1 METGPPIP
9 EPVCIR
15 RLCEGTVN
23 RIAAGE
29 VIERPAS
36 VVKEL
41 VENAI
46 DAGAASIEIRVENA
60 GRSLI
65 RIRDDGQGMNA
76 AELELAVERHATS
89 KLIEDDLE
97 NIQSLGFRGE
107 ALPSIGAVARLCL
120 TSRPAGQDSAFAL
133 VLEGGIRGEIKP
145 AALRGGTQV
154 EVRDLFYKTP
164 ARLKFLKSGRAET
177 MAITDVVKRLAMAHP
192 QIAFRLATGT
202 GRDLVLPAA
211 TGSGAK
217 KALARINAVMGRD
230 FAQSS
235 IAIEAGRDDLHLSGF
250 ISLPTLNRNTGAAQY
265 FFVNGRPVRDKLLL
279 GALRGGY
286 ADVLA
291 HGRYPLVALF
301 VDLSPPDVDVNVHP
315 AKAEVRFRE
324 PAAIRSLI
332 IGAIRQALVQ
342 AGQISAPSIA
352 AKALAAMRP
361 QDAPRPVVYSGAFSG
376 ESSYRSPRP
385 QNLASSGF
393 DFAPLPGLGEM
404 SAPAAVAESE
414 EPAADGAKPLGV
426 ARVQMFGAYII
437 AQTADALVIVDQHAA
452 HERLV
457 YEHMKQALDEGGIA
471 RQALLIPEIVEMDEA
486 DAIRLVDAAELLE
499 DLGLILESFG
509 PGAVAVREV
518 PALLAGGDICALVKD
533 LAGEIGEF
541 GNIDILRE
549 RLHEV
554 LSSMACH
561 GSVRAG
567 RRLNPQE
574 MNALL
579 RDMEK
584 TPRSGQCNHGRPTYI
599 ELKLEDIEKLFGR
612 R

>member
-1 METGPPIP
+1 METEPPISQNIS
-9 EPVCIR
+9 IR
-15 RLCEGTVN
+15 RLCEGTIN

-41 VENAI
+41 VENAV
-46 DAGAASIEIRVENA
+46 DAGASSIEIRVENA

-65 RIRDDGQGMNA
+65 RVSDDGKGMSA
-76 AELELAVERHATS
+76 PELELAVERHATS

-97 NIQSLGFRGE
+97 NIQTLGFRGE
-107 ALPSIGAVARLCL
+107 ALPSIGAVARLRL
-120 TSRPAGQDSAFAL
+120 TSRPAGQESAFELAI
-133 VLEGGIRGEIKP
+133 EGSAAGKVKP
-145 AALRGGTQV
+145 AALRTGTRV

-164 ARLKFLKSGRAET
+164 ARLKFLKSERAET
-177 MAITDVVKRLAMAHP
+177 MAITDVVRRLAMAHP
-192 QIAFRLATGT
+192 EIAFRLATGT
-202 GRDLVLPAA
+202 GRDLVLPAG
-211 TGSGAK
+211 TGSGGEN
-217 KALARINAVMGRD
+217 ALSRISAIMGRE
-230 FAQSS
+230 FAASS
-235 IAIEAGRDDLHLSGF
+235 VPIEAGRDDLRLSGF

-265 FFVNGRPVRDKLLL
+265 LFVNGRPVRDKLLL

-291 HGRYPLVALF
+291 RGRFPLAALF
-301 VDLSPPDVDVNVHP
+301 LDISPHDVDVNVHP
-315 AKAEVRFRE
+315 AKAEVRFKE
-324 PAAIRSLI
+324 PAAIRSLLV
-332 IGAIRQALVQ
+332 GAIRQALGR
-342 AGQISAPSIA
+342 AGQISAPSVA
-352 AKALAAMRP
+352 HEALGAMQPSSPSRST
-361 QDAPRPVVYSGAFSG
+361 VYSGARSG
-376 ESSYRSPRP
+376 HTSWSPP
-385 QNLASSGF
+385 QGKALSQSTMS
-393 DFAPLPGLGEM
+393 FAPLPGLGEM
-404 SAPAAVAESE
+404 SAPAAETEPEEAPAE
-414 EPAADGAKPLGV
+414 DCPLGL
-426 ARVQMFGAYII
+426 ARVQMFDTYII
-437 AQTADALVIVDQHAA
+437 AQSADGLVIVDQHAA

-457 YEHMKQALDEGGIA
+457 YERLKQAMGEGRIE

-486 DAIRLVDAAELLE
+486 DAARLCEAAGSLE
-499 DLGLILESFG
+499 TLGLVLESFG

-518 PALLAGGDICALVKD
+518 PALLADGDISGLVRD
-533 LAGEIGEF
+533 LAGEIGAF
-541 GNIDILRE
+541 GDIDILRE

-567 RRLNPQE
+567 RRMNATE

-579 RDMEK
+579 RNMEK